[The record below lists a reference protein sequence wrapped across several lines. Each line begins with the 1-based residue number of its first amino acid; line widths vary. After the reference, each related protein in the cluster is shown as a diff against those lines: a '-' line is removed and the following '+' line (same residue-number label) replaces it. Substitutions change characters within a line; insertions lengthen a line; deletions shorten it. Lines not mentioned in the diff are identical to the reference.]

1 MGFFPRLFG
10 GGGPS
15 REDWAAISLRIAQG
29 LEEVRKTWFQ
39 ACVDNFREASEKSAS
54 EGPPITMKRANLAG
68 DAGRA
73 SKAYQLYLVS
83 GFLAQHGYIPPSQG
97 RDFADILFAQVCG
110 TELEQC
116 LSFFARYHEAQ
127 ADPGTQ
133 LFRFGSD
140 ISRYIT
146 GNDAPLV
153 ESMLVAST
161 VPVCVALSHMVVA
174 DAFGDQRTVAQ
185 LQAKLSAGT

>member
-1 MGFFPRLFG
+1 MGFFSQLFG
-10 GGGPS
+10 GGGPG
-15 REDWAAISLRIAQG
+15 REDWGAISLRITQG

-39 ACVDNFREASEKSAS
+39 ACVDNFLETSKKGAS
-54 EGPPITMKRANLAG
+54 EGPPIVVKRANLAG
-68 DAGRA
+68 DAARA

-116 LSFFARYHEAQ
+116 LSFFGRYHEAQ
-127 ADPGTQ
+127 GDPGTQ

-153 ESMLVAST
+153 ESMLAAST
-161 VPVCVALSHMVVA
+161 LPVFVAMSHMVVA
-174 DAFGDQRTVAQ
+174 DAFADQGTVAQ